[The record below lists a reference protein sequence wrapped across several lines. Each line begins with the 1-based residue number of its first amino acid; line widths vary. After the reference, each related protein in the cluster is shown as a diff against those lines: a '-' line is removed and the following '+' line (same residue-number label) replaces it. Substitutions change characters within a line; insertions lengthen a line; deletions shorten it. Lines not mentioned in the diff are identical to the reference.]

1 MSEMQD
7 AVQII
12 RVTYEGIEMFFR
24 VGNGGFQALKEM
36 AGILKTLLEQ
46 EKLEGRTSVKQL
58 LKKGGDLQVFS
69 FDTGDMTKVK
79 ELLKKHGVLYAMLPD
94 LNKKDGKS
102 EILFHS
108 EAAPRIKAIIELL
121 NAGKIETMEDYLE
134 QADKEELQ
142 EFLKSENQKKKETDF
157 MDFDFYAVGMYFAQ
171 NPEGSLEG
179 IKEKLS
185 MTDEELE
192 PILKYM
198 KKSGL
203 MDQDKKTGKILF
215 SMKAENFKDY
225 FFSDAWKEN
234 VTIHKKEENPD
245 KEKVKKRYQEEKK
258 KNPKINGITIDR
270 KLFYEETQ
278 DALKT
283 RIPGRMHEFLW
294 IPKSDSSLINHGKTI
309 YTDLHKDKEYQ
320 IVDDN
325 NQELYRITG
334 EELYTRHYDPVNH
347 KREEQQ
353 RREIQKQK
361 VQKKKRNKKVSE
373 TKRGGR

>member
-12 RVTYEGIEMFFR
+12 RVTYEGIEMFFK
-24 VGNGGFQALKEM
+24 VGSGGYRALKDM
-36 AGILKTLLEQ
+36 AGILKTLLDQ
-46 EKLEGRTSVKQL
+46 EKLEGRTSVRQL

-69 FDTGDMTKVK
+69 FDTGDMAKVK

-142 EFLKSENQKKKETDF
+142 EFIKSENQKKKEYDF

-179 IKEKLS
+179 VKEKLS
-185 MTDEELE
+185 MSDEELE

-203 MDQDKKTGKILF
+203 IKKQ
-215 SMKAENFKDY
+215 ERY
-225 FFSDAWKEN
+225 FF
-234 VTIHKKEENPD
+234 
-245 KEKVKKRYQEEKK
+245 
-258 KNPKINGITIDR
+258 
-270 KLFYEETQ
+270 L
-278 DALKT
+278 
-283 RIPGRMHEFLW
+283 
-294 IPKSDSSLINHGKTI
+294 
-309 YTDLHKDKEYQ
+309 
-320 IVDDN
+320 
-325 NQELYRITG
+325 
-334 EELYTRHYDPVNH
+334 
-347 KREEQQ
+347 
-353 RREIQKQK
+353 
-361 VQKKKRNKKVSE
+361 
-373 TKRGGR
+373 

>member
-142 EFLKSENQKKKETDF
+142 EFLKSENQKKK
-157 MDFDFYAVGMYFAQ
+157 
-171 NPEGSLEG
+171 
-179 IKEKLS
+179 
-185 MTDEELE
+185 
-192 PILKYM
+192 
-198 KKSGL
+198 
-203 MDQDKKTGKILF
+203 
-215 SMKAENFKDY
+215 
-225 FFSDAWKEN
+225 
-234 VTIHKKEENPD
+234 
-245 KEKVKKRYQEEKK
+245 KR
-258 KNPKINGITIDR
+258 I
-270 KLFYEETQ
+270 
-278 DALKT
+278 
-283 RIPGRMHEFLW
+283 LW
-294 IPKSDSSLINHGKTI
+294 ILIFM
-309 YTDLHKDKEYQ
+309 Q
-320 IVDDN
+320 
-325 NQELYRITG
+325 
-334 EELYTRHYDPVNH
+334 
-347 KREEQQ
+347 
-353 RREIQKQK
+353 
-361 VQKKKRNKKVSE
+361 
-373 TKRGGR
+373 